1 MELLFSYFVTLIII
15 FVVPIVV
22 YGIFVKFFGIKEPA
36 KKAKFFLG
44 VLIEKIGT
52 SIGFVTLFYLGK
64 DLFINNWLAYGMV
77 WLAMFALTEIGQIYM
92 TGSSK
97 KEAIAGV
104 ISEAIYFPL
113 AAYTISLLL
122 W

>member
-1 MELLFSYFVTLIII
+1 MELFFSYFVTLIII

-22 YGIFVKFFGIKEPA
+22 YGFFVKLFGIKEPA

-77 WLAMFALTEIGQIYM
+77 WLAMFALTEIGQVYM

-113 AAYTISLLL
+113 AAYVISLLL
-122 W
+122 G